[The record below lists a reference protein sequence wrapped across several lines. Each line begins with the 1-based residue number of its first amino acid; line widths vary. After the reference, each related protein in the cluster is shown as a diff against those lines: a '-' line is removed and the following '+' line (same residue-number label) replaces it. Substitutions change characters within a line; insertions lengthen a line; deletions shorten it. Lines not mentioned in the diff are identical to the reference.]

1 MDLQEI
7 KQTDIWVLYE
17 QGVSYCRMMGIFG
30 DTDRNYRMYNGD
42 QWYGLKV
49 QGVEKIQYNFI
60 KPIVRYKTGIIMTN
74 LYAINFS
81 SENFENRAFRKTG
94 EKICKLLNKKAAHI
108 WERDYMDIKLR
119 LCVKDAAINDEGV
132 VYVTV
137 DEETGLPVNEI
148 INKTDIFFGNEN
160 DSDIQSQPY
169 ILVKQRKPVVE
180 VQRIAE
186 LNGVSRSQIMHIMG
200 DNDNIE
206 EAGEAAKYEKDNMCT
221 VVTKLYKNN
230 GKVYFSQSTRYVEI
244 KKDRD
249 SGLTLYPIAHI
260 IWEEKKGSARGEGE
274 VRQLIP
280 NQLETNKTAMR
291 RALTVKNTAYPQ
303 KLVNDDKISNP
314 NAASAV
320 GGIIHVKGG
329 ASVDDV
335 SKVFAHVHPAQMSPD
350 VEKVQNELIQSTREL
365 AGAGEVV
372 TGDVNPENA
381 SGRAILAVQQAAQ
394 QPLTEHLLYAKGFVE
409 DLARIWLDMII
420 AYNDSIQLEEEQTD
434 PATGEKYI
442 VLVEVLKATLQA
454 LKASVKVDIT
464 PKGAFDKYAQEQSL
478 ENLLT
483 AGMFSTERMP
493 ELKLYVKALDDDA
506 VMPKQKLE
514 GIIEDWDKEQQRI
527 AMIQNQ
533 ARILQQRA
541 EQFITED
548 LDGQASQ
555 IADARRLLQMQ
566 QTAEQPIE
574 GEEEVEAAEEEL
586 EEPEET
592 KKKTKK

>member
-49 QGVEKIQYNFI
+49 QGVEKVQYNFI
-60 KPIVRYKTGIIMTN
+60 KPIVRYKTGIVMTN

-81 SENFENRAFRKTG
+81 SENFENRAFRKNA
-94 EKICKLLNKKAAHI
+94 EKICKLLNKKAARI
-108 WERDYMDIKLR
+108 WERDYMDVKLR
-119 LCVKDAAINDEGV
+119 LCVKDAAINDEGI

-137 DEETGLPVNEI
+137 DPETGLPVNEI

-169 ILVKQRKPVVE
+169 ILIKQRKPVVE
-180 VQRIAE
+180 VQRMAE
-186 LNGVSRSQIMHIMG
+186 ANGVSKSQILHIMG

-206 EAGEAAKYEKDNMCT
+206 EAGEAAKYEKDNNCT
-221 VVTKLYKNN
+221 VVTKLYKDK
-230 GKVYFSQSTRYVEI
+230 GKVYFSQSTRYVDI
-244 KKDRD
+244 KKDKD
-249 SGLTLYPIAHI
+249 SGLTYYPVAHI

-303 KLVNDDKISNP
+303 KLVNDEKIANP
-314 NAASAV
+314 NAVNAV

-394 QPLTEHLLYAKGFVE
+394 QPLTEHLLYVKGFVE
-409 DLARIWLDMII
+409 DLARIWLDII
-420 AYNDSIQLEEEQTD
+420 ITYNDSIQLEEEQTD
-434 PATGEKYI
+434 PATGETYI
-442 VLVEVLKATLQA
+442 VLIDVQKVTLQE
-454 LKASVKVDIT
+454 LQASVKVDIT
-464 PKGAFDKYAQEQSL
+464 PKGAFDKYAQEQSM

-483 AGMFSTERMP
+483 SGMFSTERMP
-493 ELKLYVKALDDDA
+493 ELKLYVKTLDDDS

-514 GIIEDWDKEQQRI
+514 TLIEDWDKEQQRI
-527 AMIQNQ
+527 AQIQAQ
-533 ARILQQRA
+533 AQLLMQREQQFLM
-541 EQFITED
+541 EGP
-548 LDGQASQ
+548 DGQAQQ
-555 IADARRLLQMQ
+555 IADARAQLQMQ
-566 QTAEQPIE
+566 QEQPIK
-574 GEEEVEAAEEEL
+574 GEAEVKAAEKKL
-586 EEPEET
+586 KEPKEKE
-592 KKKTKK
+592 K